1 MTARV
6 TTTWEVGW
14 EEHCIGDKQRNTKQT
29 GAGLL
34 THYHSF
40 LTISNPVTHTQAP
53 TFYSLNADIAAAAA
67 AATEDREGRE
77 LDSAAEITD
86 IKNIGGKNRGQN
98 RG

>member
-1 MTARV
+1 MV
-6 TTTWEVGW
+6 TSKG
-14 EEHCIGDKQRNTKQT
+14 IGSRQGGPQDSFSLVF
-29 GAGLL
+29 GLVILL
-34 THYHSF
+34 T
-40 LTISNPVTHTQAP
+40 LSNPVTQAP

>member
-1 MTARV
+1 M
-6 TTTWEVGW
+6 
-14 EEHCIGDKQRNTKQT
+14 
-29 GAGLL
+29 
-34 THYHSF
+34 
-40 LTISNPVTHTQAP
+40 TISNPVTHTQAP

-86 IKNIGGKNRGQN
+86 IKNTGGKNRGQN

>member
-1 MTARV
+1 MGCGMGRAFV
-6 TTTWEVGW
+6 TNKG
-14 EEHCIGDKQRNTKQT
+14 IGSRQRR
-29 GAGLL
+29 ASL
-34 THYHSF
+34 THFHSF

>member
-1 MTARV
+1 MTNK
-6 TTTWEVGW
+6 E
-14 EEHCIGDKQRNTKQT
+14 IGSRRGGFHNLFSLVF
-29 GAGLL
+29 GLVID
-34 THYHSF
+34 HF
-40 LTISNPVTHTQAP
+40 NPATQAP

>member
-1 MTARV
+1 M
-6 TTTWEVGW
+6 
-14 EEHCIGDKQRNTKQT
+14 KQT

-34 THYHSF
+34 NSF
-40 LTISNPVTHTQAP
+40 SLVICISNPVTHTQAP

>member
-1 MTARV
+1 M
-6 TTTWEVGW
+6 
-14 EEHCIGDKQRNTKQT
+14 
-29 GAGLL
+29 
-34 THYHSF
+34 F